1 MRTFKSPV
9 LSNLALI
16 RRLLTTMPVKKT
28 WGFIGLGQMGM
39 FLFLF
44 YFFQLLFI
52 LQYGLVLIAAKFLGN
67 RLPDG
72 EKSPSTYSCLGSI
85 DHLGYQSRCNE

>member
-1 MRTFKSPV
+1 MFMRTFKSPV

-44 YFFQLLFI
+44 YFIFF
-52 LQYGLVLIAAKFLGN
+52 
-67 RLPDG
+67 
-72 EKSPSTYSCLGSI
+72 
-85 DHLGYQSRCNE
+85 